1 MVALLAFMGVMSYQ
15 AGPLY
20 GWLLGLVGLDS
31 GAQLRAKADERVLDR
46 RIKVRFDTSLGR
58 DNPWVFKPAKR
69 ETSIQIGATGLGFF
83 EVSNPTSYTLAG
95 IARTA
100 IAPYPAENFLTVIDG
115 FAGEVLV
122 LKPGETKLLPV
133 SFYVNSEI
141 EDNREAKLVPA
152 ITLSFTFYMTEL
164 PQDEVSL
171 VQSGR
176 NPLN

>member
-1 MVALLAFMGVMSYQ
+1 MLALLAFMGVMSYQ
-15 AGPLY
+15 AGPFY
-20 GWLLGLVGLDS
+20 GWVLGVVGLQTS
-31 GAQLRAKADERVLDR
+31 PELRAKADERVLER

-69 ETSIQIGATGLGFF
+69 EVSVQIGATGLGFF
-83 EVSNPTSYTLAG
+83 EVSNPTSSTLAG

-100 IAPYPAENFLTVIDG
+100 IAPYPAENYLTVIDG
-115 FAGEVLV
+115 FANEVLV
-122 LKPGETKLLPV
+122 LKPGESQVLPV
-133 SFYVNSEI
+133 SFYVNPEI
-141 EDNREAKLVPA
+141 EDNSEARLVPA

-171 VQSGR
+171 VQTEN